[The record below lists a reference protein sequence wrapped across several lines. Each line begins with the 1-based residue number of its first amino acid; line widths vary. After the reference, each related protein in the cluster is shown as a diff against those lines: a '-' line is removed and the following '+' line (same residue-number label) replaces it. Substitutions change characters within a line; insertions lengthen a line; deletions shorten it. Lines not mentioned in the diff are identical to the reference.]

1 MTTFTVYFAGDLFDH
16 KHLAGNAILA
26 EAIDRRSAGRYAC
39 VVPQDLEQASERM
52 VDIRNQDLK
61 QVMAC
66 DLALFNFDGTDLDS
80 GTVVEFMMAK
90 MLDIPSVLLRSDF
103 RASGDQEREGD
114 DWNLMCSFYPRSK
127 KVQFNAMAWYQ
138 DARKADGPGELQD
151 ALKADGMGGTGGPQ
165 DARKVDGPG
174 GPNGP
179 DGMGGPQGAWRDRLY
194 GRIAD
199 AVIEALDA
207 VRTEPCAFGDD
218 EARVRAVYEWATRF
232 PGSGFDAVCGPGFVG
247 KTIENKRR
255 KGLL

>member
-39 VVPQDLEQASERM
+39 VVPQDLEQATARM

-138 DARKADGPGELQD
+138 EARKADG
-151 ALKADGMGGTGGPQ
+151 M
-165 DARKVDGPG
+165 DGPG
-174 GPNGP
+174 GP
-179 DGMGGPQGAWRDRLY
+179 QGAMKADGPGGLRDAWKADGTGGQQDAWKDRLY

-199 AVIEALDA
+199 SVIEALDW

-218 EARVRAVYEWATRF
+218 EARARTVYEWATRF
-232 PGSGFDAVCGPGFVG
+232 PGSGFDAVCGPVFVEN
-247 KTIENKRR
+247 TIENKRR